1 MANSL
6 CKITLITVLFC
17 LTLIIGGCGEKS
29 GTPIGSQLPSPM
41 DTDYVNLEEYIPGIH
56 ISLAY
61 YTKNNFTGQKLYDS
75 PVAYLRRGTADKL
88 KKVSDEASRDGYR
101 LIILDAYRPPEVQW
115 KMWEKYPDSRFVAN
129 PHKGYSDHSRGCAVD
144 LTLLDA
150 QGRPVEMPSGF
161 DQFGPSA
168 DRNYSDVSP
177 ARGANARYLEKIMIP
192 NGFHPAVTEWWHFV
206 DVDREKYDVSE
217 KPEKPPAVS

>member
-1 MANSL
+1 M
-6 CKITLITVLFC
+6 LFC
-17 LTLIIGGCGEKS
+17 LIINIGGCGENSK
-29 GTPIGSQLPSPM
+29 TPIGKQLLSPI

-61 YTKNNFTGQKLYDS
+61 YTTNNFTGQKLYSS

-88 KKVSDEASRDGYR
+88 KSVSDEVTRDGCR
-101 LIILDAYRPPEVQW
+101 LVILDAYRPPEVQW

-129 PHKGYSDHSRGCAVD
+129 PHKGHSDHSRGCAVD
-144 LTLLDA
+144 LTLADE
-150 QGRPVEMPSGF
+150 QGRQLEMPSGY
-161 DQFGPSA
+161 DQFDPSA

-177 ARGANARYLEKIMIP
+177 ARGANARYLENIMIK

-206 DVDREKYDVSE
+206 DVDREKYDVSQE
-217 KPEKPPAVS
+217 PEQRPPVS